1 MEKLL
6 LRKLRHNDVPSGN
19 LAFSS
24 LFKKQNDEKHLSF
37 FPVAGG
43 LYFFSEKF
51 LVQNETIKVLCV
63 KFAGKCLL
71 SNIL

>member
-1 MEKLL
+1 MK
-6 LRKLRHNDVPSGN
+6 NI
-19 LAFSS
+19 F
-24 LFKKQNDEKHLSF
+24 F